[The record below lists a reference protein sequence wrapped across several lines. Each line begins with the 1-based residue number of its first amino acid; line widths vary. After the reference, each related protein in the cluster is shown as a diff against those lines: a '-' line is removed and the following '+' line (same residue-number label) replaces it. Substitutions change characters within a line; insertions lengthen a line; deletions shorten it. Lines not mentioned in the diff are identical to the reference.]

1 MTSATDSTPSPAD
14 PPELTAAV
22 EQLAAT
28 GAADLVDR
36 NGSQLAVV
44 IRAIRGNTL
53 RVQAPRLRVAEDQ
66 QLLGRVVGADG
77 RPWLLELRVTAAAY
91 ESDEH
96 AKVELE
102 ATGIRADSSRRQSER
117 SSMGGVVRLTAVH
130 CRDIVDGEVLEGTI
144 VDLAPGGIA
153 IASRRVL
160 RVGDRF
166 AMAGRFFNETLEAE
180 VRVRAVRAALSP
192 GQNVYGCAFIHIA
205 PAEAQKLDRLLE
217 DPGHGRGSVDLGELR
232 RLADGPAGDSAA
244 GSRRFRL
251 FGS

>member
-1 MTSATDSTPSPAD
+1 MTTADDSTPNPAD
-14 PPELTAAV
+14 PPELAAAV

-36 NGSQLAVV
+36 NGDSLAVV
-44 IRAIRGNTL
+44 IRAIRGVTL
-53 RVQAPRLRVAEDQ
+53 RVRAPRLRVAADQ

-77 RPWLLELRVTAAAY
+77 RPWLLELQVTAAEY
-91 ESDEH
+91 ESDQH
-96 AKVELE
+96 ARVDLC
-102 ATGIRADSSRRQSER
+102 ATGVRADSSRRQAER

-130 CRDIVDGEVLEGTI
+130 CRDIVDGDVVEGTT

-166 AMAGRFFNETLEAE
+166 AMTGRFFNETLEAE
-180 VRVRAVRAALSP
+180 VRVRAVRDALSP

-205 PAEAQKLDRLLE
+205 PAEAQKLDRMLE
-217 DPGHGRGSVDLGELR
+217 DPGHGRGAVDLGELR
-232 RLADGPAGDSAA
+232 RLADRPSGEPGA

-251 FGS
+251 FGG

>member
-1 MTSATDSTPSPAD
+1 MTTADPTPSPAE
-14 PPELTAAV
+14 PPELSAAV

-36 NGSQLAVV
+36 DGAPLAVV
-44 IRAIRGNTL
+44 IRAIRGETL

-66 QLLGRVVGADG
+66 VLLGRVVGGDG
-77 RPWLLELRVTAAAY
+77 RPWLLELRVTAAEY
-91 ESDEH
+91 ETDQH
-96 AKVELE
+96 ARVELC
-102 ATGIRADSSRRQSER
+102 ATGVRADSSRRQSER

-130 CRDIVDGEVLEGTI
+130 CRDIVDGDLVEGTT

-166 AMAGRFFNETLEAE
+166 AMAARFFNETLEAE
-180 VRVRAVRAALSP
+180 VRVRAIRDALSP
-192 GQNVYGCAFIHIA
+192 GQNVYGCAFIHIS
-205 PAEAQKLDRLLE
+205 PAEAQRLDRLLE
-217 DPGHGRGSVDLGELR
+217 HPGHGRGGVDLGDLR
-232 RLADGPAGDSAA
+232 RLADGAGSEPSS

-251 FGS
+251 FGG